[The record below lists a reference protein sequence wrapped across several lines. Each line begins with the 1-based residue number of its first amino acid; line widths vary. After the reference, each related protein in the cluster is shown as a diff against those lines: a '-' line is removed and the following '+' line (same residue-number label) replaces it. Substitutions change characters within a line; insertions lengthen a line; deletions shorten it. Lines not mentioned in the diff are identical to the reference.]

1 MIRDRIAKQQLNVII
16 LVDTSKS
23 MQGERIAQVNC
34 ALRDI
39 RRHLVEMQ
47 NENAN
52 VAFCIT
58 VIPFSNDACFLNGDR
73 SKEIE
78 LFDFKDLKG
87 GGWSNLHLAYQKLSE
102 VLVKESK
109 GGIMPDFGGVAP
121 IILLMTDGHPTKY
134 PISKEMNTLKQ
145 LPWFNAALKY
155 GIAIMLNDERT
166 HSVLEEFVSGSGDV
180 IDCYDAALLKNIIQI
195 IILTAS
201 KVKSSTTAMGV
212 GAATPVS
219 KNAQVV
225 QQVKA
230 AIDEVND
237 WEW

>member
-1 MIRDRIAKQQLNVII
+1 MLTDRIAKQQLNVII

-23 MQGERIAQVNC
+23 MQGERIAQVNG

-39 RRHLVEMQ
+39 RQHLVDMQ

-52 VAFCIT
+52 VTFAIT
-58 VIPFSNDACFLNGDR
+58 VIPFSNDATYLNGDR
-73 SKEIE
+73 CKEIE
-78 LFDFKDLKG
+78 NFRFKDLKG
-87 GGWSNLHLAYQKLSE
+87 GGWSNLHLAYGKLSA
-102 VLVKESK
+102 LLCKESK

-134 PISKEMNTLKQ
+134 PLNKELNELKQ
-145 LPWFNAALKY
+145 LPWFNASLRY

-166 HSVLEEFVSGSGDV
+166 HKVLDDFVSGNGDV
-180 IDCYDAALLKNIIQI
+180 IDCYDASLLKNLIQI

-201 KVKSSTTAMGV
+201 KVKSSTTAV
-212 GAATPVS
+212 
-219 KNAQVV
+219 KNLAPIPKNQQIV

-230 AIDEVND
+230 AIDEVDD